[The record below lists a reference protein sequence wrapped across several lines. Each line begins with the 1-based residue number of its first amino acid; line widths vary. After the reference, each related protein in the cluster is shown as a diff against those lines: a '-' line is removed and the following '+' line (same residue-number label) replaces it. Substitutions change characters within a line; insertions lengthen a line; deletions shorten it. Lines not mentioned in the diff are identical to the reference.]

1 MKKWMQLSKK
11 HKILSVCGVLL
22 ILLIVWYWQIGSE
35 RGWINSILLSSP
47 SAIAASFRSLWGSGS
62 LQKHIL
68 VSFKRVMI
76 GYVSGAG
83 LGILSGFILSTM
95 PSLEKLFSFSLAIIR
110 PIPALALFPLFILW
124 FGIGEGSKIMVIAF
138 MSFWPT
144 FLNTEEGVRQADKNL
159 LELAN
164 ALQKGRITKMSTV
177 LLPSTLPYIFAGL
190 RLAISRAWGGVV
202 VAEMLAASSGIGFLI
217 EYSRDMSQTAS
228 MFTGVITIAIIG
240 FTADLLLRILQDR
253 VCYWHTEAK

>member
-1 MKKWMQLSKK
+1 MNKWQQMSVKYK
-11 HKILSVCGVLL
+11 VLSVCSVLLVLL
-22 ILLIVWYWQIGSE
+22 IVLYWQVGAE
-35 RGWINSILLSSP
+35 RGWFNTILLSSP
-47 SAIAASFRSLWGSGS
+47 SDIYKSFQTLWGSGS

-76 GYVSGAG
+76 GYLSGAG
-83 LGILSGFILSTM
+83 LGILVGFILSTM
-95 PSLEKLFSFSLAIIR
+95 HSLDRLLSFLMGIIR

-124 FGIGEGSKIMVIAF
+124 FGIGEASKIVVIAF

-159 LELAN
+159 LELAD
-164 ALQKGRITKMSTV
+164 ALQKSRINKMFTV

-228 MFTGVITIAIIG
+228 MFVGVITIAIIG
-240 FTADLLLRILQDR
+240 CAVDMLLRFIQSR
-253 VCYWHTEAK
+253 VCYWHTEV